1 MDVPRPAREAPSL
14 TRVTSDQ
21 RTSGV
26 AVYPGVGRGTRPGAI
41 TIVPCREDL
50 GARQCR
56 RRSRVGGAELAGR
69 VRAGATEVPAVRVGV
84 DFESVT
90 SIGSTLE
97 KFGDA
102 YLGRV
107 FNQGEVAWARQHP
120 ATAQVYLTGR
130 FALREAVLKL
140 IETDDSLVRWGDV
153 VVEDRES
160 GPPAVRLINDSERRA
175 RALGIN
181 MIHLSVGR
189 AGDLVAAV
197 AVADSDDAK
206 EESL

>member
-1 MDVPRPAREAPSL
+1 M
-14 TRVTSDQ
+14 
-21 RTSGV
+21 
-26 AVYPGVGRGTRPGAI
+26 
-41 TIVPCREDL
+41 
-50 GARQCR
+50 
-56 RRSRVGGAELAGR
+56 
-69 VRAGATEVPAVRVGV
+69 PAVRVGV

-153 VVEDRES
+153 VLEDRES